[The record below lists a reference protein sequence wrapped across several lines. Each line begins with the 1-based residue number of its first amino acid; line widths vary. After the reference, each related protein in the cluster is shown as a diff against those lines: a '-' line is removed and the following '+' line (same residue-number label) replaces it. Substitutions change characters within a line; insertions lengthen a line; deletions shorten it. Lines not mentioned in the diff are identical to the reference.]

1 MAAVAGGDLG
11 APLRRVKDLVIRP
24 SVDIGRLAREHAERR
39 VGRLRRGTLASR
51 LLRRAA
57 SDAEA
62 ASDGAADLASYLLFD
77 RDYAADLVALGRQD
91 ARQMHAELLEFFGAA
106 PEADARAG

>member
-1 MAAVAGGDLG
+1 M
-11 APLRRVKDLVIRP
+11 IRP
-24 SVDIGRLAREHAERR
+24 SQDIGQLARIHAERR
-39 VGRLRRGTLASR
+39 VRGLRRGTLASR

-77 RDYAADLVALGRQD
+77 RDFADELVALGYDD
-91 ARQMHAELLEFFGAA
+91 ARRMRSELVAFFSAPSAAGARSA
-106 PEADARAG
+106 

>member
-1 MAAVAGGDLG
+1 M
-11 APLRRVKDLVIRP
+11 KDLVIRP
-24 SVDIGRLAREHAERR
+24 SRDIGLLAREHAERR
-39 VGRLRRGTLASR
+39 VRRLRRGTLASR

-77 RDYAADLVALGRQD
+77 REYADGARRARARTTRGRM
-91 ARQMHAELLEFFGAA
+91 RAELLEFFGAA

>member
-1 MAAVAGGDLG
+1 VQ
-11 APLRRVKDLVIRP
+11 DLVIRP
-24 SVDIGRLAREHAERR
+24 SQDIGVIARDHARRR

-77 RDYAADLVALGRQD
+77 REYADELIALGHED
-91 ARQMHAELLEFFGAA
+91 ARRMRAELLEFFGAA
-106 PEADARAG
+106 PVAATRTG